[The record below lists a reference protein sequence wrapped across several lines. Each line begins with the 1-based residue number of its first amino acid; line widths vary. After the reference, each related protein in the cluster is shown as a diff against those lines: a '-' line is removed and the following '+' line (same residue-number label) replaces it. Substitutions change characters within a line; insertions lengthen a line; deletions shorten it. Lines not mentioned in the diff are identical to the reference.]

1 MELVKEQTKPARVDK
16 PKFDLP
22 ANYKKPRVEYV
33 QYIKG
38 NRFSTT
44 ILATQVADTL
54 QCFLKIHGD
63 PSDTASAQIW
73 RLGDITMEKGQEK
86 WLSLYTERDAKNRLV
101 WHSVMHPEWCWPI
114 YKS

>member
-1 MELVKEQTKPARVDK
+1 MEPIKEQAKPERADK

-22 ANYKKPRVEYV
+22 ANYKKPCVEYV

-38 NRFSTT
+38 NRYSTT
-44 ILATQVADTL
+44 ILTTQGADTL

-73 RLGDITMEKGQEK
+73 RLGDITMAKGQEK
-86 WLSLYTERDAKNRLV
+86 WLSLYTERDANNRLV
-101 WHSVMHPEWCWPI
+101 WRSVKNPKWRYPI